1 MYYEAT
7 DRVKRLRERFM
18 TYKPNVDIERAL
30 IYTRVFKESDM
41 VKDDPRI
48 IALSK
53 AFAVFLNERTI
64 YIEDDQLFAGS
75 FGRKPRAF
83 PIYPETL
90 GDSLIGQYRKLPT
103 REIDRFEYPEEDRL
117 ILEEK
122 LHKWHGTGMYHYVYD
137 DMPMYAKQLF
147 LKDPNDNASGG
158 TNIFSLDVPLN
169 GPAGH
174 ITPDYQTVLAIGF
187 QGIKERAEKRLEQA
201 EAEQDQEGIN
211 FLKSVVI
218 CADAIINFAH
228 RYAELARKKAE
239 TEKDSRRKQELLT
252 MAEACDRVPALP
264 PRTFQECLQ
273 SVWFTF
279 IDIQMEAYERC
290 FGVGRLDQYAY
301 PYLKADL
308 EAGRITEAQA
318 QELLDCL
325 WMKFPET
332 NYINT
337 ESHSQIASGFP
348 AQQQI
353 MVGGQ
358 TADGRDA
365 SNPLSYMCLQASINT
380 LLHQPS
386 ISFRYFEGTPDSLVE
401 QACRLA
407 RKGAGHPSFFNDARC
422 VSALVYKGIPL
433 EDARDYSSVGCAGI
447 LPTRKDKGTHNAGY
461 LNVASPLEF
470 ALHDGYWKKGDK
482 QVSIH
487 TGDAREFKT
496 FQDVM
501 DAYEKQL
508 AYLIKVYSA
517 EIIKVEKA
525 HKELCPTPFIS
536 SFVQDCIGRA
546 RDKSAGGAIL
556 NSGPS
561 PRGIGLADVADSLS
575 ALKKWVFEEKKYTM
589 AQVLEAMDHNFEG
602 YEEMRQVLAT
612 KTDRYGNDIPYA
624 DDIAKKVVEI
634 YGQETDK
641 YRSLYGGRFHP
652 GFNSVSSNVPYGEA
666 VCALPDGR
674 KDYTPL
680 SNGNSP
686 CNGADVSGPTAI
698 AISCGGLNHDL
709 MSGGSILNVKITPTS
724 VAGDDGMQRF
734 VEYVKGAMA
743 AGVWHVQFNIVDQEV
758 LRDAQIHPENHRD
771 LIVRVA
777 GYSAF
782 FTGLSRRLQDD
793 LIGRTEQ
800 ELCS

>member
-1 MYYEAT
+1 MKYYEAS
-7 DRVKRLRERFM
+7 DRVKRLRERFL

-41 VKDDPRI
+41 VKDDPRV
-48 IALSK
+48 IALAK
-53 AFAVFLNERTI
+53 AYSVFLNERSI
-64 YIEDDQLFAGS
+64 YIEEDQLFAGS

-90 GDSLIGQYRKLPT
+90 GDSLIGEYRKLTT

-117 ILEEK
+117 VLEEK
-122 LHKWHGTGMYHYVYD
+122 LHKWHGTGMYSYVFG
-137 DMPMYAKQLF
+137 DMSMDAKKLF
-147 LKDPNDNASGG
+147 LKDPENDVSGG

-174 ITPDYQTVLAIGF
+174 ITPDYQMVMEIGF
-187 QGIKERAEKRLEQA
+187 QGIKANAEKRLEQA
-201 EAEQDQEGIN
+201 EAQQDQEGIN
-211 FLKSVVI
+211 FLKAVII
-218 CADAIINFAH
+218 CADAITNYAH
-228 RYAELARKKAE
+228 RYADLAREKAE
-239 TEKDSRRKQELLT
+239 TESNPERKQELLT
-252 MAEACDRVPALP
+252 IAETCDRVPGLP

-273 SVWFTF
+273 SLWFTF
-279 IDIQMEAYERC
+279 IGIQMEAYERC
-290 FGVGRLDQYAY
+290 FGCGRLDQYAY

-308 EAGRITEAQA
+308 ETGRITEKQA
-318 QELLDCL
+318 QELVDCL

-337 ESHSQIASGFP
+337 EYHSQIASGFP

-358 TADGRDA
+358 TPDGKDA
-365 SNPLSYMCLQASINT
+365 SNKLSYMCLQASINT

-407 RKGAGHPSFFNDARC
+407 RKGAGHPSFFNDGRC

-447 LPTRKDKGTHNAGY
+447 QPTRKEKGTHNAGY
-461 LNVASPLEF
+461 LNVASALEF

-487 TGDAREFKT
+487 TGDARQFKS
-496 FQDVM
+496 FQEVM
-501 DAYEKQL
+501 DAFEKQL
-508 AYLIKVYSA
+508 SYLIKIYSE
-517 EIIKVEKA
+517 EILKVEKA
-525 HKELCPTPFIS
+525 HRDVCPTPFIS
-536 SFVQDCIGRA
+536 SFIQDCIGNA
-546 RDKSAGGAIL
+546 RDKSAGGALI
-556 NSGPS
+556 NSGPT
-561 PRGIGLADVADSLS
+561 PRGIGLADVTDSLS

-589 AQVLEAMDHNFEG
+589 AEVLEAMDRNFEG
-602 YEEMRQVLAT
+602 REEMRQLLST
-612 KTDRYGNDIPYA
+612 KTDCYGNDM
-624 DDIAKKVVEI
+624 DDVDELAKKVVEI
-634 YGQETDK
+634 YGLETDK

-652 GFNSVSSNVPYGEA
+652 GFSSVSSNVPYGTA

-674 KDYTPL
+674 KEYTPL
-680 SNGNSP
+680 ANGNSP
-686 CNGADVSGPTAI
+686 CNSADISGPTAV
-698 AISCGGLNHDL
+698 AISCGKLNHDL
-709 MSGGSILNVKITPTS
+709 MSGGSILNVKISPAS
-724 VAGDDGMQRF
+724 VTGEDGLQRF
-734 VEYVKGAMA
+734 AEYVKGAMA
-743 AGVWHVQFNIVDQEV
+743 AGVWHVQFNIVDQAT
-758 LRDAQIHPENHRD
+758 LKDAQLHPENHRD

-782 FTGLSRRLQDD
+782 FTGLSKQLQED
-793 LIGRTEQ
+793 LIRRTEQ
-800 ELCS
+800 ELR